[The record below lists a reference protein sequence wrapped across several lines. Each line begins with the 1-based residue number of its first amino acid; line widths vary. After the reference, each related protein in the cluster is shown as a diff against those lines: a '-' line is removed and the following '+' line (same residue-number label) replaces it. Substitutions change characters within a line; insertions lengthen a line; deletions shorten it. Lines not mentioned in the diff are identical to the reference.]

1 MRIRYINSIMMEMYE
16 WEARAL
22 VDFMR
27 ENIDK
32 TRLPLDKAQAVS
44 EMLERLE
51 KEIVR
56 EW

>member
-1 MRIRYINSIMMEMYE
+1 MKIRYINSIVMELYE

-22 VDFMR
+22 VDFIR

-32 TRLPLDKAQAVS
+32 TRIPLQGAQAVS
-44 EMLERLE
+44 EIYERLE

-56 EW
+56 EY

>member
-1 MRIRYINSIMMEMYE
+1 MRIRYINSIVMELYE

-22 VDFMR
+22 VDFIR

-32 TRLPLDKAQAVS
+32 TRIPLAGAQAVS
-44 EMLERLE
+44 EILERLE

>member
-1 MRIRYINSIMMEMYE
+1 MRIRYINSITMEMYE

-22 VDFMR
+22 VDFIQ
-27 ENIDK
+27 ENIKK
-32 TRLPLDKAQAVS
+32 TRIPLAGAQAVS